1 MIRLA
6 VVAAAVLAL
15 VGCNKPAETTARAG
29 LDFTVDRLF
38 THDGCTVYRFI
49 DGASYRYFTNC
60 SGSAQWSESCG
71 KNCSR
76 DVQVSG
82 GRMEAHP

>member
-6 VVAAAVLAL
+6 ALAALLAL
-15 VGCNKPAETTARAG
+15 AGCGKPAETTSRAG

-38 THDGCTVYRFI
+38 THDGCSVYRFS
-49 DGASYRYFTNC
+49 DAGSYRYFTNC
-60 SGSAQWSESCG
+60 SGTVEWRESCG

-76 DVQVSG
+76 DVQVPG
-82 GRMEAHP
+82 GGHP